1 MRAARLLG
9 WSRKA
14 LRYRMERYG
23 IERPGREV
31 AIPLPVSRPDG
42 PLPAPFLPRQDQEEG
57 AAELQGVGMA
67 TSPRATPQV
76 EGPSWEQKPVAV
88 LAIEVTWPA
97 VTASEAPRYEPWT
110 LAIRWEQVIVEKVQG
125 FGGVVIQRTPSL
137 SLAVFGLPQ
146 TLEQLPQRAVQAA
159 LTLRRLVADAGAAAG
174 REPSPAVR
182 QAVHWGLSLVD
193 VQARDPTARLLAIG
207 ETLALPVRLLG
218 QTAPGEILVS
228 AQEWEQAR
236 MSSPCSARR
245 RSGPAPLKPWCK

>member
-1 MRAARLLG
+1 MMRAARLLG
-9 WSRKA
+9 
-14 LRYRMERYG
+14 
-23 IERPGREV
+23 
-31 AIPLPVSRPDG
+31 
-42 PLPAPFLPRQDQEEG
+42 G
-57 AAELQGVGMA
+57 AAKPCDIAWTAMASSAQVVRWRSHCLSVDLTALSLDRFSQGRTRRRELPSFRASAA

-236 MSSPCSARR
+236 MSSPCSALR